1 VIVKEKLFFI
11 GVVLVALLVM
21 AGFKLWHRE
30 ETGLTATGTVEVTE
44 VDLAP
49 KVNGYL
55 SGLTIDAGDAITNG
69 QIIAKISRNDLNAQL
84 LRDEAALAKAQAQL
98 EDLRK
103 GSRDA
108 ELKAAA
114 ANVVSARAVLE
125 KNQADFQRLS
135 ALYQKG
141 AISKQDLDNSLAALR
156 VAESSFQAAQ
166 SQYNLVREGSRPDA
180 IAAQAKEVER
190 NRAIVANTRAIM
202 ADTVL
207 TSPINGVV
215 LSKNYQDGEYVN
227 VGASVVTIGD
237 LKDCWVKIY
246 LASTQLGLIKLGQT
260 ARVRIDSFPNRDFSG
275 AIKEISQT
283 AEYTPRQS
291 ITQKER
297 ANMVFAVKVKLD
309 NSSTILKPGMP
320 ADVVI
325 Q

>member
-1 VIVKEKLFFI
+1 MKNKMILMGLI
-11 GVVLVALLVM
+11 LGVLLLL
-21 AGFKLWHRE
+21 AGFKLWNRE
-30 ETGLTATGTVEVTE
+30 EKGLTATGTIEVTQ

-55 SGLTIDAGDAITNG
+55 NGLTMEAGDSITRG
-69 QIIAKISRNDLNAQL
+69 QIIAKIARNDLDAQL
-84 LRDEAALAKAQAQL
+84 LRDEAALDKAQAQL
-98 EDLRK
+98 HDLQK

-114 ANVVSARAVLE
+114 ANRDSDHAVLQ
-125 KNQADFQRLS
+125 KNQADFQRMS
-135 ALYQKG
+135 TLYHKG
-141 AISKQDLDNSLAALR
+141 AISKQEFDNSQAALQ
-156 VAESSFQAAQ
+156 VAEGSYQAAA
-166 SQYNLVREGSRPDA
+166 SQYNLACQGSRPDA
-180 IAAQAKEVER
+180 IAAQVKEVER
-190 NRAIVANTRAIM
+190 NKAIVATSRAVM

-207 TSPINGVV
+207 SSPINGVV

-227 VGASVVTIGD
+227 VGASVVTIGN
-237 LKDCWVKIY
+237 LNDCWVKIY

-260 ARVRIDSFPNRDFSG
+260 ARVRIDSFPNRDFRG
-275 AIKEISQT
+275 TIKEISQT

-309 NSSTILKPGMP
+309 NRAGILKPGMP
-320 ADVVI
+320 ADVVL

>member
-1 VIVKEKLFFI
+1 MNKKLIFV
-11 GVVLVALLVM
+11 GLVLVTLLVM
-21 AGFKLWHRE
+21 AGYKLWHRE
-30 ETGLTATGTVEVTE
+30 VKGLTATGTVEITQ

-55 SGLTIDAGDAITNG
+55 NGLAVDAGDSVTGG
-69 QIIAKISRNDLNAQL
+69 QIIAKISRNDLDAQL
-84 LRDEAALAKAQAQL
+84 LRDEAALDKARAQL

-114 ANVVSARAVLE
+114 ANVDSAQAVLQ
-125 KNQADFQRLS
+125 KNQADYQRLN

-141 AISKQDLDNSLAALR
+141 AISKQELDNCQAALQ
-156 VAESSFQAAQ
+156 VAEGSFQAAQ
-166 SQYNLVREGSRPDA
+166 SQYNLAREGSRPDA

-190 NRAIVANTRAIM
+190 NRAIVANSRAVM

-207 TSPINGVV
+207 TSPINGVI
-215 LSKNYQDGEYVN
+215 LSKNYQNGEYVN

-237 LKDCWVKIY
+237 LEDCWVKIY

-275 AIKEISQT
+275 TIKEISQT
-283 AEYTPRQS
+283 AEFTPRQS
-291 ITQKER
+291 ITAKER

-309 NSSTILKPGMP
+309 NKAGIFKPGMP

>member
-1 VIVKEKLFFI
+1 MNKRFI
-11 GVVLVALLVM
+11 LAGVVLLGLLVT
-21 AGFKLWHRE
+21 AGYKLWHRE
-30 ETGLTATGTVEVTE
+30 VTGLTATGTVEVTQ

-55 SGLTIDAGDAITNG
+55 NGLTVDSGNSITRG
-69 QIIAKISRNDLNAQL
+69 QIIAKISRSDLDAQL
-84 LRDEAALAKAQAQL
+84 LRDEAALDKAQAQL
-98 EDLRK
+98 KDMRK

-114 ANVVSARAVLE
+114 ANVASAQAVLY
-125 KNQADFQRLS
+125 KNQADYQRLN

-141 AISKQDLDNSLAALR
+141 AISKQELDNGVAALR
-156 VAESSFQAAQ
+156 VAEGSFAAAQ
-166 SQYNLVREGSRPDA
+166 SQYNLAREGARPDA
-180 IAAQAKEVER
+180 IAAQVKEVER
-190 NRAIVANTRAIM
+190 NKAIAASSRAVM

-207 TSPINGVV
+207 TSPINGVI
-215 LSKNYQDGEYVN
+215 LSKNFQDGEYVN
-227 VGASVVTIGD
+227 IGSAVLTIGN
-237 LKDCWVKIY
+237 LEDCWVKVY

-260 ARVRIDSFPNRDFSG
+260 VRVRIDSFPNRDFSG
-275 AIKEISQT
+275 TIKEISQT
-283 AEYTPRQS
+283 AEFTPRQS

-309 NSSTILKPGMP
+309 NRAGILKPGMP